1 MWSIIPSY
9 LIILIIIFVIVPS
22 ILALGLRMALYY
34 HLVNQGNQIKRLIY
48 TQFSGKK
55 PRLVEYLE
63 NRLAL
68 ASQELETV
76 NTAALIDQVYSQERV
91 GFIACEQIDYLCRI
105 LPNLLL
111 AFGLLGTFVG
121 ITINLASLSQ
131 TVSATNVNDISSLLT
146 QIQEPL
152 RGMGIAFSTSLTAIL
167 FSAFLIVVNF
177 LFNTHLAKYRLL
189 SALED
194 YLDNIY
200 RPTLGGQTRLDRVVQ
215 SMVNSF
221 DQFLIRFG
229 HGIQESVES
238 ALKEKVEAIHQANLK
253 STQLA
258 EQVYSRLMDAS
269 VTVTQSAKDFQIAGD
284 RFLEVAQV
292 FERNQFPQLLS
303 NATVDL
309 ANTQRSFSQ
318 SAIQLAT
325 SIQSVELTGIE
336 LQNYSKRLIRFGEQ
350 VQQSQQKSIE
360 LLESSQKNQQ
370 VFSELTSQ
378 VQTASQNFQLAANT
392 LDTLQRRW
400 VTKTDHLEEI
410 QTELSQLL
418 LAMNTYTEGVKTAM
432 EKLSDRLTA
441 NLNSNSPVNS
451 LSVQPIT
458 DNLQECVNYL
468 KETKHEIYRLRYT
481 LEKK

>member
-1 MWSIIPSY
+1 MLSIIPSY
-9 LIILIIIFVIVPS
+9 LVILIIIFVIVPS
-22 ILALGLRMALYY
+22 ILTVCLRMALYY

-48 TQFSGKK
+48 NQYSGKK
-55 PRLVEYLE
+55 PRLVDYLE

-76 NTAALIDQVYSQERV
+76 NTVALIDHVYSQEQV
-91 GFIACEQIDYLCRI
+91 LFISCEQIDYLCRI

-111 AFGLLGTFVG
+111 AFGLLGTFIG

-131 TVSATNVNDISSLLT
+131 TVSATNVNDLSSLLV

-152 RGMGIAFSTSLTAIL
+152 RGMGIAFSTSLMGIL
-167 FSAFLIVVNF
+167 FSAFLIVINF
-177 LFNTHLAKYRLL
+177 LFNTNLAKYRLL

-229 HGIQESVES
+229 QGIQESVES
-238 ALKEKVEAIHQANLK
+238 ALKEKIEAIHQANLK

-269 VTVTQSAKDFQIAGD
+269 VTVSQSAKDFQIAGD

-292 FERNQFPQLLS
+292 FETNQFPQLLS
-303 NATVDL
+303 NATTDL

-318 SAIQLAT
+318 SAIQLAS

-336 LQNYSKRLIRFGEQ
+336 LQNYSKRLIRFGDQ
-350 VQQSQQKSIE
+350 IQQSQQKSIE

-370 VFSELTSQ
+370 SLSELTSEIK
-378 VQTASQNFQLAANT
+378 TASQNFQLAVNT

-400 VTKTDHLEEI
+400 VTKTDHLDEI

-418 LAMNTYTEGVKTAM
+418 LAMNTYTEGVKTAF
-432 EKLSDRLTA
+432 EQLSDRLTA
-441 NLNSNSPVNS
+441 NLDPSASLNPV
-451 LSVQPIT
+451 SVQPIT
-458 DNLQECVNYL
+458 ENLQECVNYL
-468 KETKHEIYRLRYT
+468 KETKQEIYRLRYT